1 MKVVFHDLFRS
12 VYDYD
17 PAAAAGRMDCIVDEL
32 IGRYEFASPHPAAEK
47 DILLVHSQ
55 AHLDWVKQRDTL
67 YEVALFSAG
76 GAAMAAQMA
85 MRGDPAFALIRP
97 PGHHAGRD
105 SCWGFCWFNN
115 VAIAVEKIRAEGAA
129 KKVLIVDTDLHFGD
143 GTDNIYEDD
152 YDVKYYHVYN
162 VEGLEQF
169 LSINRECDLIAVSA
183 GFDKHK
189 SDWGLIYTTED
200 FHAMGGMISNHA
212 RKYCGGRFF
221 AVLEG
226 GYNHHVL
233 GKNVRAMLEGFD
245 SGFNKSINKK
255 F

>member
-32 IGRYEFASPHPAAEK
+32 EGRYEFVTAHPAGEK

-55 AHLDWVKQRDTL
+55 DHLDFVKGRGTL

-76 GAAMAAQMA
+76 AAVIAAETA
-85 MRGDPAFALIRP
+85 ARGEPAFALNRP

-115 VAIAVEKIRAEGAA
+115 VAVAVEKVRGKGAI
-129 KKVLIVDTDLHFGD
+129 KKVIIVDTDLHFGD
-143 GTDNIYEDD
+143 GTDNIFDD
-152 YDVKYYHVYN
+152 NYDVKYYHVYN

-169 LSINRECDLIAVSA
+169 LSINRDCDLIAVSA

-189 SDWGLIYTTED
+189 SDWGLIYSTED
-200 FHAMGGMISNHA
+200 FFTMGSMISSHA

-226 GYNHHVL
+226 GYNHKVL

-245 SGFNKSINKK
+245 SK
-255 F
+255 

>member
-1 MKVVFHDLFRS
+1 MKVVFHDLFRG

-32 IGRYEFASPHPAAEK
+32 EGRYEFVVPHPASEK

-55 AHLDWVKQRDTL
+55 SHLDWVKERSII
-67 YEVALFSAG
+67 YEIAMYSAG
-76 GAAMAAQMA
+76 GAIMAAQMA

-97 PGHHAGRD
+97 PGHHASRD

-115 VAIAVEKIRAEGAA
+115 VAMAVEKVRREDTV
-129 KKVLIVDTDLHFGD
+129 KKVIIVDTDLHFGD
-143 GTDNIYEDD
+143 GTDNIFEDN
-152 YDVKYYHVYN
+152 YDVSYYNIYN
-162 VEGLEQF
+162 IEGLVQF
-169 LSINRECDLIAVSA
+169 LNIHKECDLIAVSA

-189 SDWGLIYTTED
+189 QDWGFIYSTED
-200 FHAMGGMISNHA
+200 FFTMGQMISNHA
-212 RKYCGGRFF
+212 RKFCGGRFF

-226 GYNHHVL
+226 GYNHQVL

-245 SGFNKSINKK
+245 SV
-255 F
+255 

>member
-1 MKVVFHDLFRS
+1 MKVVFHNLFRS

-32 IGRYEFASPHPAAEK
+32 KGHYEFVVPHQASEK

-55 AHLDWVKQRDTL
+55 DHLDWVKERSAL

-76 GAAMAAQMA
+76 GAIMAAEMA
-85 MRGDPAFALIRP
+85 LQGDPAFALIRP

-115 VAIAVEKIRAEGAA
+115 VAIAVENVRNKETIR
-129 KKVLIVDTDLHFGD
+129 KVIIVDTDLHFGD
-143 GTDNIYEDD
+143 GTDNIFENNDD
-152 YDVKYYHVYN
+152 VNYYNVYN
-162 VEGLEQF
+162 IKGLEQF
-169 LSINRECDLIAVSA
+169 LSIHKECDLIAVSA

-189 SDWGLIYTTED
+189 HDWGFIYSTED
-200 FHAMGGMISNHA
+200 FFTMGSMISNHA
-212 RKYCGGRFF
+212 RKYCSGRFF

-233 GKNVRAMLEGFD
+233 GKNVKAMLQGFD
-245 SGFNKSINKK
+245 SGLHVK
-255 F
+255 